1 MIALSG
7 TGLVLSPES
16 TTKEHLSGRIIP
28 QSGSNLDTIG
38 KLFSGFLAGDN
49 QTLSVVGDSVQPSG
63 SNGAVSWLSTAFK
76 TLTLSVILPGQKSS
90 FYKVSCRHM
99 SWLFLTHH
107 SCSVSADQHSHD
119 AQFEQSHDFG
129 AVLQRKRSAEGSNQT
144 FAFQMLWKEAFEM
157 VV

>member
-76 TLTLSVILPGQKSS
+76 TLTLSVILPGQK
-90 FYKVSCRHM
+90 FTVCTLLNPYLNV
-99 SWLFLTHH
+99 THLNALDH
-107 SCSVSADQHSHD
+107 SID
-119 AQFEQSHDFG
+119 
-129 AVLQRKRSAEGSNQT
+129 
-144 FAFQMLWKEAFEM
+144 
-157 VV
+157 